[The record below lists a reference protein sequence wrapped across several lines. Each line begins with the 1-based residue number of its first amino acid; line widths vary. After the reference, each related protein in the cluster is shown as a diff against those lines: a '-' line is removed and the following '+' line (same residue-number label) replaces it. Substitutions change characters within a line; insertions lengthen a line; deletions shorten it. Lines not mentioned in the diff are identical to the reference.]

1 MSEENRVRFG
11 TLTESIENKILE
23 SIRKGMSAGEHI
35 SIRPLREVF
44 QNTDDEIS
52 DRFYI
57 RIDKDAL
64 YFMNDGNRLTIEFN
78 KDNTAVGGSC
88 RMITGINMA
97 FKKRDKNKAG
107 NFGTGLRSAHAI
119 SHTIEIHGKTTQ
131 FIEIEE
137 KDEFGDKKAK
147 LWEDKPD
154 GTYHGISNAYD
165 KTLEE
170 AGEVIDFPVRDKKA
184 RPKRVLLPTDLPRDG
199 ILIRLPWRRKIAPK
213 SVDRTEWEELLW
225 NDEKIKLVGE
235 LYIKEIP
242 RILLG
247 CSWLREVV
255 LDINVGTEKAR
266 HAWVRDFNHREFEQD
281 DGIHN
286 GQLIKYKGKQGPLEN
301 GLTVNISTQMK
312 REKVEEFYIVTS
324 VNDSISS
331 FADDAELLAP
341 CHLIVPKNPI
351 EYLPG
356 YTPISLTGHSGN
368 RFGPISYLPP
378 DDSRTSIKID
388 GVKKAKQLW
397 AAKAISSFSDH
408 LLAEVLALSK
418 EEFSQ
423 APLKILQLLPRRKPS
438 RWFTKDGSEMM
449 LPNTQAND
457 QTFQYTHQLQ
467 DAWAAMNQSWIRYTE
482 TASSESILKDQTG
495 AWVQTNQVV
504 NIVLSTGK
512 HQKILAR
519 IIEKLG
525 ATVLTVEQ
533 NKVLSQLD
541 VNDWGDCHPL
551 RQMNSIESVLDLKEI
566 LEAYEH
572 NLTVDALGI
581 ELIRELINLIHVNPP
596 KEWQTDNANRNRI
609 PCVPNAEGKLL
620 PLIDERDNKNFYSD
634 SEQFPDLIPD
644 HRRIHK
650 SIAPLAKHFN
660 LSSPEPQEWSRLI
673 DEGVTNH
680 PKKFGDL
687 ANHGELHLQISKAL
701 GLMAQGNFPTEEM
714 RNQKFIPCLHKGKI
728 ITRGL
733 GRHGDDHVWPL
744 DKIGKATRTSFY
756 SRCLIFDDAGETRV
770 KFQLH
775 KTIQENLIWLEL
787 HPEAEEYRGNISS
800 KLQLNS
806 LDSKN
811 PGVNLIRALIFA
823 LPIPNSEHKDKSVFY
838 RYPDSSW
845 ELDKWIGLELSDD
858 VRDEIFESLLKIL
871 RDASERTPSKGMS
884 TGWGADSRD
893 IVHSLHLLKNEAGEW
908 STLGNLC
915 FDLRADLSD
924 LFGKTAVLKKHREL
938 LGHKV
943 ITSDVGSSGG
953 AGLGITHRFDEVAI
967 VEKIQKLSGTS
978 PEVRSKIL
986 GMMLDSEEPWELD
999 EDVGLKDMQWIPII
1013 NKSLSKFSK
1022 TLLPTPAIVELLGHN
1037 HPWFITT
1044 DVDCSKESVVERAK
1058 ELGIQYDADDEALLQ
1073 TALLSPD
1080 EIWTGLN
1087 GINILQHLQK
1097 IFQANNGF
1105 SNSLPLKR
1113 PRMPDQEGLWHNSSW
1128 LVNPEHRGKL
1138 QSLFPERNIITPAHI
1153 GGVDVAEMAKQWL
1166 LPKPCGPATEDLIE
1180 KLTEISQKPF
1190 AEINRTLLQNLWDLI
1205 LSHLNENQSGFSLP
1219 PQQTKS
1225 FVIEVDSELTTLG
1238 DLFIVEDECSMLV
1251 SRDVTATQTS
1261 LNEAEPLSDIL
1272 ESHFNVLNLASSR
1285 VSDLKF
1291 VISEIDN
1298 SNPTPRL
1305 IERYW
1310 IILASLRR
1318 YNDLVHEQVWLYKS
1332 ATQYGFTRAQ
1342 TTFQQREAVIPE
1354 KEDTKEE
1361 LHRMTTERLSLL
1373 WLPRDGEI
1381 SNRIYEQ
1388 LDRVHESR
1396 ELPFLS
1402 VVSKPEATS
1411 LGDEDKEDW
1420 PYLTKALQNIL
1431 EAVIRT
1437 ENHHFMEIKTIQA
1450 YKTTNRISSDLYAQT
1465 TAGHAKVKW
1474 KESSMTE
1481 SIMLDVN
1488 REEERFELT
1497 VCVSG
1502 ATLDDQVLADKLAS
1516 RIAKTSNTKSK
1527 NFVKKLTERDES
1539 HWENLNPELVGF
1551 EESIHVRPLI
1561 STGMHK
1567 EYAGSME
1574 SWYNGCQ
1581 VCSRQTP
1588 MDRNG
1593 ASQEGVV
1600 SLFRE
1605 RGGRYYSDSIPYL
1618 LGNVMYLCPVH
1629 KSLYSRSKFSDLM
1642 WIPVIDKARQ
1652 EIQKSPTKEK
1662 VSQMVD
1668 SILKGSGEIRL
1679 NVHTYEKEPD
1689 DGEPGPTEKI
1699 RQVTWHKKHA
1709 SGFRDALTQY
1719 LTGLIN

>member
-1 MSEENRVRFG
+1 MG
-11 TLTESIENKILE
+11 KTKWGDLAQSIEDQIIT
-23 SIRKGMSAGEHI
+23 SIRKGMEAGEPS

-44 QNTDDEIS
+44 QNSDDEHS
-52 DRFYI
+52 DRIYI
-57 RIDKDAL
+57 RIDTDAV
-64 YFMNDGNRLTIEFN
+64 YFMNDGNRLTVEHHQ
-78 KDNTAVGGSC
+78 DGTAFGGTC
-88 RMITGINMA
+88 RMITGLAMA
-97 FKKRDKNKAG
+97 SKERDKQKAG
-107 NFGTGLRSAHAI
+107 QFGTGLRTAHAI
-119 SHTIEIHGKTTQ
+119 SHTIEIHGKTTNL
-131 FIEIEE
+131 IETNRRD
-137 KDEFGDKKAK
+137 KHGDQISEIWKNNP
-147 LWEDKPD
+147 E
-154 GTYHGISNAYD
+154 GTYTGISNAYNTNLDEEIELIQFDVRKD
-165 KTLEE
+165 K
-170 AGEVIDFPVRDKKA
+170 D
-184 RPKRVLLPTDLPRDG
+184 RPKRKMLPTTLPRDG
-199 ILIRLPWRRKIAPK
+199 ILIRLPWRREIAPNGAK
-213 SVDRTEWEELLW
+213 PWAWESHIWSEKKINSVG
-225 NDEKIKLVGE
+225 NA
-235 LYIKEIP
+235 YIKEIP

-247 CSWLREVV
+247 CSWLREAI
-255 LDINVGTEKAR
+255 LDVNIGQKKAR
-266 HAWVRDFNHREFEQD
+266 YGWVRNFNHREFEEK
-281 DGIHN
+281 N
-286 GQLIKYKGKQGPLEN
+286 GTEEVNLSRFEGKVGPLKTA
-301 GLTVNISTQMK
+301 LTADIESSLKNVNVEHYYLLSTLNSEVSQ
-312 REKVEEFYIVTS
+312 IATS
-324 VNDSISS
+324 
-331 FADDAELLAP
+331 AHLLAP
-341 CHLIVPKNPI
+341 CHLIVPLEPT
-351 EYLPG
+351 EPLPG
-356 YTPISLTGHSGN
+356 YTPISLTGNSGN
-368 RFGPISYLPP
+368 LFGAISYLPP

-388 GVKKAKQLW
+388 GVEREKQLW
-397 AAKAISSFSDH
+397 SATAICTYTDNLLPRLLNFS
-408 LLAEVLALSK
+408 K
-418 EEFSQ
+418 NKFSTS
-423 APLKILQLLPRRKPS
+423 PIKILQLLPRRKAS
-438 RWFTKDGSEMM
+438 RWFTQNGEGQMK
-449 LPNTQAND
+449 LPNLLGTDLNHQFN
-457 QTFQYTHQLQ
+457 HQLE
-467 DAWAAMNQSWIRYTE
+467 DTWRSMDQSWEGYTSQISE
-482 TASSESILKDQTG
+482 TSIFVDSDGK
-495 AWVQTNQVV
+495 WVKTEE
-504 NIVLSTGK
+504 IV
-512 HQKILAR
+512 R
-519 IIEKLG
+519 IIVEDEKQKKIIQQVFEKLG
-525 ATVLTVEQ
+525 ATVLSTEQ
-533 NKVLSQLD
+533 EHELYQLDTNDWASYHPFENMTSIKNMLQLKTALNSYNNKLSLKVL
-541 VNDWGDCHPL
+541 GA
-551 RQMNSIESVLDLKEI
+551 E
-566 LEAYEH
+566 
-572 NLTVDALGI
+572 LTRSLI
-581 ELIRELINLIHVNPP
+581 ELIHADTFSGWDLDL
-596 KEWQTDNANRNRI
+596 ANRNRI
-609 PCVPNAEGKLL
+609 PCIPNAEGNLL

-680 PKKFGDL
+680 PQKFGDL
-687 ANHGELHLQISKAL
+687 ANHSDLHLQISKAL

-714 RNQKFIPCLHKGKI
+714 RTQKFIPCLHKGKI

-733 GRHGDDHVWPL
+733 GRHGEDHVWPL
-744 DKIGKATRTSFY
+744 DNSFSNAPGFY
-756 SRCLIFDDAGETRV
+756 SRSLIFDDSGETRA
-770 KFQLH
+770 KFKLH

-787 HPEAEEYRGNISS
+787 HPEAEEYRDNISS
-800 KLQLNS
+800 KLRFNS

-823 LPIPNSEHKDKSVFY
+823 LPIPNAAHKDKSVFY

-845 ELDKWIGLELSDD
+845 ELDKWIGVELSDGI
-858 VRDEIFESLLKIL
+858 RDEIFESLLQIL
-871 RDASERTPSKGMS
+871 RDASDRTQSQGMS
-884 TGWGADSRD
+884 TGWGADSREF
-893 IVHSLHLLKNEAGEW
+893 VHSLHLLKNESGEW

-915 FDLRADLSD
+915 FDLRADLSE

-938 LGHKV
+938 LGYKV

-999 EDVGLKDMQWIPII
+999 EDVGLKDMQWVPIM

-1022 TLLPTPAIVELLGHN
+1022 TLLPTPAVVELLGNN

-1058 ELGIQYDADDEALLQ
+1058 ELGIQCDADDEALLH
-1073 TALLSPD
+1073 TALLGPD

-1105 SNSLPLKR
+1105 SHSLPLKR
-1113 PRMPDQEGLWHNSSW
+1113 PRMPDQEGVWHDSSW
-1128 LVNPEHRGKL
+1128 LVNPEHRGKI

-1153 GGVDVAEMAKQWL
+1153 GGMDVAEMAKQWL
-1166 LPKPCGPATEDLIE
+1166 LPNPCGPTSEDLIQ

-1190 AEINRTLLQNLWDLI
+1190 AEINRTQLQNLWDLI

-1238 DLFIVEDECSMLV
+1238 DLFIVEDECSMIV

-1272 ESHFNVLNLASSR
+1272 ESNFNVLNLASSR
-1285 VSDLKF
+1285 VSDLKS
-1291 VISEIDN
+1291 VISEIAN

-1318 YNDLVHEQVWLYKS
+1318 YNELVQEQVWLYKS
-1332 ATQYGFTRAQ
+1332 ATQFGFTRAQ
-1342 TTFQQREAVIPE
+1342 NTFQQREAVIPE
-1354 KEDTKEE
+1354 KEDSIEE

-1388 LDRVHESR
+1388 LNRVHEAR

-1402 VVSKPEATS
+1402 VVSKPEASS
-1411 LGDEDKEDW
+1411 LEDEDKEDW

-1431 EAVIRT
+1431 EAIIRT
-1437 ENHHFMEIKTIQA
+1437 ENHHFMEIKNIQA

-1465 TAGHAKVKW
+1465 TAGHVKVKW

-1481 SIMLDVN
+1481 SIILDVN
-1488 REEERFELT
+1488 HEEERFELT

-1516 RIAKTSNTKSK
+1516 RIAKASNRNSK

-1539 HWENLNPELVGF
+1539 HWENLNPELIGF

-1668 SILKGSGEIRL
+1668 EILKGSGEIKL

-1699 RQVTWHKKHA
+1699 RKVTWHKKHA